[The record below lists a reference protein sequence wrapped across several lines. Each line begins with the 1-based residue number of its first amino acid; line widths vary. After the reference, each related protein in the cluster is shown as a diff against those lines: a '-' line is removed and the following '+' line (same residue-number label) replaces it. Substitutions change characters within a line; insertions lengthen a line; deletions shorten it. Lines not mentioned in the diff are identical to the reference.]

1 MTGQKEKRQH
11 RFVDLVRVKR
21 HPRTVPV
28 LFDLRRGLR
37 RMRTLQ
43 REATPSRYVFTTK
56 PGLTHEGL
64 RSYAWV
70 HFRRDCGSRTLLNP
84 AKDETSEPP
93 VDLRRDKTGLSVSP
107 GSKPQ
112 QLSWTGCARLRG
124 PGMVKG
130 LPS

>member
-1 MTGQKEKRQH
+1 MLRGNILAELISDAVSTILVQH
-11 RFVDLVRVKR
+11 LLPEVKGRLQRVRPHDSSGWLGKGE
-21 HPRTVPV
+21 
-28 LFDLRRGLR
+28 LRALR
-37 RMRTLQ
+37 KLQ

-70 HFRRDCGSRTLLNP
+70 HFRRDCGSRTLLDP

-112 QLSWTGCARLRG
+112 Q
-124 PGMVKG
+124 
-130 LPS
+130 